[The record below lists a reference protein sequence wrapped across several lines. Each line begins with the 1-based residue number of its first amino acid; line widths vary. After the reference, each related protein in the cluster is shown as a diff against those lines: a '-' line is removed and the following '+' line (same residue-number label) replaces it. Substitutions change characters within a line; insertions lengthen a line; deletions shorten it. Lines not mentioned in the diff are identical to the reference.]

1 MKPRPPANPQT
12 LDELL
17 LMAADFAEFTL
28 RRGGQVPPTLI
39 VATQKRP
46 LIFTP
51 DSFRDDRGKDEFAE
65 TCRWICI
72 AHEATAAVLILE
84 SWMKFA
90 TPEQPLDMNERPSE
104 ALDRVEVVFLAGEA
118 IGVHRPRILKIIR
131 TDVGGFFGLT
141 EIDDVPANS
150 FEGRFAELMPPVK
163 PDSKMVAVA
172 RALLG
177 AKGVDEKRLGSGRR
191 GAG

>member
-17 LMAADFAEFTL
+17 LMAADFAEFAL
-28 RRGGQVPPTLI
+28 RRGRQVPPTLI
-39 VATQKRP
+39 VATKKRP

-51 DSFRDDRGKDEFAE
+51 DSFRDDRAKDDFAD
-65 TCRWICI
+65 TCRLICL
-72 AHEATAAVLILE
+72 AYEVSAAVLVLE

-90 TPEQPLDMNERPSE
+90 TEGEPLDPNERPSE

-118 IGVHRPRILKIIR
+118 IGIHRPRIFKIIR
-131 TDVGGFFGLT
+131 TDAGGFFGLT
-141 EIDDVPANS
+141 ELEKVPAAG
-150 FEGRFAELMPPVK
+150 FQGRFAQLMPPEQ
-163 PDSKMVAVA
+163 PNQQIAAVA

-177 AKGVDEKRLGSGRR
+177 VKGMDEQSRR
-191 GAG
+191 GDRRR